1 MEDKKILA
9 VILMLLAL
17 ASIYFLFTKSKKK
30 QKQQIENNLASKN
43 NDVDKYKLSP
53 EKEDNTEKTSTLAVN
68 YSFII
73 VAISANIATF
83 LFQVLVVKE
92 DFFNSLMIIVFLA
105 IVIPVLGDAFVNKWT
120 FKRLYRNWSLVFLVL
135 VIISHLGRVSSL

>member
-30 QKQQIENNLASKN
+30 QKKQIENNLASKN
-43 NDVDKYKLSP
+43 NDVDKHKLSS
-53 EKEDNTEKTSTLAVN
+53 EKEDNTEKTSTSAVN

-92 DFFNSLMIIVFLA
+92 DFFNSLMIIVFVA

>member
-43 NDVDKYKLSP
+43 NDVDKHKLSP
-53 EKEDNTEKTSTLAVN
+53 EKEDNTEKTSTSAVN

>member
-53 EKEDNTEKTSTLAVN
+53 EKEDNTEKTSTSAVN

-92 DFFNSLMIIVFLA
+92 DFFNSLMIIVFVA

>member
-92 DFFNSLMIIVFLA
+92 DFFNSLMIIVFVA